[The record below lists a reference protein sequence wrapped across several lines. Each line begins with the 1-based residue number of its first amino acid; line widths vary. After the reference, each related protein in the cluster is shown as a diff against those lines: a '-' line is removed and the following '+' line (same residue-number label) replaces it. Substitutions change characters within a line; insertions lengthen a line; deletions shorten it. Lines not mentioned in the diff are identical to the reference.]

1 MLLNNCKTIDRLLLP
16 FPKKAPYLSATGR
29 DTALSPR
36 MPKRVLQVYGCV
48 VNCQDMVEQNDPTKN
63 LIKLTSMHI
72 QNTTTPL
79 S

>member
-16 FPKKAPYLSATGR
+16 FPKKAPYLATGR

-63 LIKLTSMHI
+63 LINLTSMHI